1 MPEPDDLEP
10 EESHSPEQLREYLR
24 CWTLPDAE
32 LPANQVRAL
41 LAWSGTP
48 DEERA
53 RLKASL
59 ATHEQQGAQPV
70 APDQRRSRP
79 NWLARIKSLFQR

>member
-1 MPEPDDLEP
+1 MAEPDELEP

-24 CWTLPDAE
+24 CWTLPGAD

-53 RLKASL
+53 RLKATL
-59 ATHEQQGAQPV
+59 ATQEQRVQPSAPNQGST
-70 APDQRRSRP
+70 RTS
-79 NWLARIKSLFQR
+79 WLDRIKRLFRR

>member
-1 MPEPDDLEP
+1 MAEPDELEP

-48 DEERA
+48 DEERP

-59 ATHEQQGAQPV
+59 AAQEHEGTPPV
-70 APDQRRSRP
+70 APNPRRTRTS
-79 NWLARIKSLFQR
+79 WLARIKRLFQR